1 MYADI
6 FSMYLSKQDI
16 RVLRI
21 YSLFSIFVYPIL
33 GLYVYFLVPNL
44 IVDVTER
51 LILSVL
57 MTSLLVLSFKSD
69 FVKKYY
75 DRFFYFSTFVYMTH
89 YLWYCY
95 VNQLTVETIFGYA
108 MIQFAITL
116 SFLNKKPLAIYIAY
130 SLLLNIPFFFI
141 ETFVKPT
148 YLILGT
154 INTGLIAYV
163 ILHSRLILVGKLKKG
178 NQALLTSNMQ
188 IEKSEKIIYNLLFEL
203 ANISGP
209 TVYSEIAKRVT
220 KYLGVKFCILGKIVD
235 HGQSIKTLAFSR
247 EGRDLPNMT
256 YPLRGTPC
264 AHVVNNKPLC
274 CTKDV
279 VHRFPEDK
287 DLVDLNAVSYL
298 GVPFFGPDGEGTG
311 LILIIDDKEMN
322 DDDNNLYLKVLKILG
337 QRSSMEMERERA
349 LRSIT
354 DQQVKMASSARLATL
369 GEMSAGIAHEI
380 NNPLTVIDGFARLSL
395 RLLNGDK
402 DVAIGK
408 IKANLQ
414 KITKTVARIGRI
426 VNNLKSLSRDG
437 ESVESQDCSLS
448 QLAKEALSFCEERF
462 VAKNIE
468 LVIQPID
475 EIYVVHC
482 NSVQISQVI
491 VNLLNNALHAVEKNK
506 GMKKVEVHVE
516 VEDGHV
522 LLMIIDNGYGIS
534 EAAKAKIFEP
544 FFSTKPVG
552 EGTGLGLSLSQSIMH
567 KHNGEILLTENAGRT
582 CFTLKFPLLIQP
594 IKKSA

>member
-1 MYADI
+1 
-6 FSMYLSKQDI
+6 
-16 RVLRI
+16 
-21 YSLFSIFVYPIL
+21 
-33 GLYVYFLVPNL
+33 
-44 IVDVTER
+44 
-51 LILSVL
+51 
-57 MTSLLVLSFKSD
+57 
-69 FVKKYY
+69 
-75 DRFFYFSTFVYMTH
+75 
-89 YLWYCY
+89 
-95 VNQLTVETIFGYA
+95 
-108 MIQFAITL
+108 
-116 SFLNKKPLAIYIAY
+116 
-130 SLLLNIPFFFI
+130 
-141 ETFVKPT
+141 
-148 YLILGT
+148 
-154 INTGLIAYV
+154 
-163 ILHSRLILVGKLKKG
+163 
-178 NQALLTSNMQ
+178 
-188 IEKSEKIIYNLLFEL
+188 
-203 ANISGP
+203 
-209 TVYSEIAKRVT
+209 
-220 KYLGVKFCILGKIVD
+220 
-235 HGQSIKTLAFSR
+235 
-247 EGRDLPNMT
+247 
-256 YPLRGTPC
+256 
-264 AHVVNNKPLC
+264 
-274 CTKDV
+274 
-279 VHRFPEDK
+279 
-287 DLVDLNAVSYL
+287 
-298 GVPFFGPDGEGTG
+298 
-311 LILIIDDKEMN
+311 
-322 DDDNNLYLKVLKILG
+322 
-337 QRSSMEMERERA
+337 
-349 LRSIT
+349 
-354 DQQVKMASSARLATL
+354 
-369 GEMSAGIAHEI
+369 
-380 NNPLTVIDGFARLSL
+380 VIDGFARLSL